1 MASSGDAL
9 PGLLAQTDLAFPW
22 AIRVAATL
30 RLADLIARGVVHLQ
44 ELAAE
49 SGVNADALK
58 RLLRYL
64 IKRKMF
70 AEPAPGVFALTDTA
84 RLLLEDH
91 PQQLRTWFD
100 QEGVGGRMDALWAGL
115 LDAVRTGEAAYPQ
128 LHGRTFWEDLADNP
142 DLSTSFNTLMAGQA
156 SAGGDALVTDYNWAG
171 VHHVI
176 DIGGGTGKLLT
187 SILKA
192 HPSMRGTLLDEPATA
207 LQARKALLDSG
218 LADRCNVIAGSFF
231 DPLPAGGDVYVLS
244 YILHDWGDQEA
255 LMILRRCAEA
265 AGPSGRVLL
274 REWVIDRV
282 GAQHFV
288 TQQDLFMLLL
298 LGGRERTLEE
308 FSELARASDMIL
320 KSARHLSSGQMLLEC
335 AAR

>member
-1 MASSGDAL
+1 MASSDDAL
-9 PGLLAQTDLAFPW
+9 LSLLAQTDLAFPW
-22 AIRVAATL
+22 AIRAAATL
-30 RLADLIARGVVHLQ
+30 RLADLIARGVTHLQ

-49 SGVNADALK
+49 AGGNADALK

-64 IKRKMF
+64 IKRKVF

-115 LDAVRTGEAAYPQ
+115 LDAVRTGEAVYPH
-128 LHGRTFWEDLADNP
+128 LHDHTFWEDMAANP
-142 DLSTSFNTLMAGQA
+142 ALRTSFNTLMAVQA
-156 SAGGDALVTDYNWAG
+156 SAGGDALVTNYNWAG
-171 VHHVI
+171 VRHVI

-207 LQARKALLDSG
+207 LLACETLLASG
-218 LADRCNVIAGSFF
+218 LADRCNVVAGSFF

-265 AGPSGRVLL
+265 AGPSGRVLI
-274 REWVIDRV
+274 REGVIDRV

-308 FSELARASDMIL
+308 FSELARASGMAL
-320 KSARHLSSGQMLLEC
+320 KSARHLSSGQMVLEC
-335 AAR
+335 TAR

>member
-1 MASSGDAL
+1 MPSSRDAL
-9 PGLLAQTDLAFPW
+9 PSLLAQTDLAFPW

-30 RLADLIARGVVHLQ
+30 RLADLIARGVIHLQ
-44 ELAAE
+44 ELADE

-58 RLLRYL
+58 RLMRYL
-64 IKRKMF
+64 IKRKVF

-91 PQQLRTWFD
+91 PQQLRAWFD

-128 LHGRTFWEDLADNP
+128 LHGRTFWEDLAGNP

-156 SAGGDALVTDYNWAG
+156 SAGGDALVTDYDWAG

-176 DIGGGTGKLLT
+176 DIGGGTGKLIS
-187 SILKA
+187 SILSA
-192 HPSMRGTLLDEPATA
+192 HLSMRGTLLDESATA
-207 LQARKALLDSG
+207 LSAYEALLANG
-218 LADRCNVIAGSFF
+218 LADRCNVIAGSCF

-265 AGPSGRVLL
+265 AGPSGRVLI
-274 REWVIDRV
+274 REGVLDRI

-298 LGGRERTLEE
+298 LGGRERTLDE
-308 FSELARASDMIL
+308 FDELTRAAGLIL
-320 KSARHLSSGQMLLEC
+320 KSTRHLSSGQMLLEC
-335 AAR
+335 VTQ